1 MCGTQHPPSLQYHTR
16 NSTGTKLVPNK
27 QSCLH
32 VCGPSVHRS
41 YHSPVTSMA
50 IDLPVPFL
58 RSLQDYVGAEDNH
71 LRN

>member
-32 VCGPSVHRS
+32 VAAQESVAS
-41 YHSPVTSMA
+41 FPYHSPVTSMA
-50 IDLPVPFL
+50 IDIPPVPFL
-58 RSLQDYVGAEDNH
+58 RSLQDYVG
-71 LRN
+71 